1 MRLAELEGLIVKT
14 TAGER
19 LGRVHEVHVENQ
31 EVVALDCGPAS
42 MVERL
47 TGRRAGRT
55 APWRAVRQISEREVI
70 VDFER

>member
-1 MRLAELEGLIVKT
+1 MRLAELDGLIVKT
-14 TAGER
+14 LAGER

-31 EVVALDCGPAS
+31 EVVALDYGPAG

-55 APWRAVRQISEREVI
+55 VPWRAVRQVSQGEVI
-70 VDFER
+70 VDFEP